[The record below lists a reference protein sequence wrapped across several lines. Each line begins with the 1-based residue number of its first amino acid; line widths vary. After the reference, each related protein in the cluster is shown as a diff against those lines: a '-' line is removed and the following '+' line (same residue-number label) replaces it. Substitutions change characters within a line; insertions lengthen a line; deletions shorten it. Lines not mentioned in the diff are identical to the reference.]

1 MWWRWTRRIHW
12 LNPGSSQ
19 FIALYYLYRGAV
31 AEYET
36 HVAEMDRTNPL
47 IEPMILLVYSIVL
60 PVQGSCGRV
69 RDPCGRGGQDE
80 SSDPQNT
87 QRSDQEKW
95 PNWVNN
101 PQENMK
107 TKVNIKKKITFKQ
120 PFTEYW
126 TFRTLQNNIM
136 SEVGEFFLLK
146 PTKC

>member
-1 MWWRWTRRIHW
+1 
-12 LNPGSSQ
+12 
-19 FIALYYLYRGAV
+19 
-31 AEYET
+31 
-36 HVAEMDRTNPL
+36 
-47 IEPMILLVYSIVL
+47 MI

-95 PNWVNN
+95 PNWVNILNN

-107 TKVNIKKKITFKQ
+107 TKVNIKKRITFKQ